1 MKAAD
6 GLRPRR
12 LAEVIPQRM
21 GEEPVVILTGPRT
34 VGKSTLL
41 AAIAARSDRPV
52 LDFDRPD
59 VRAAAASDPG
69 FIVSGPGPVLID
81 EFQHVPEILAS

>member
-1 MKAAD
+1 M
-6 GLRPRR
+6 
-12 LAEVIPQRM
+12 
-21 GEEPVVILTGPRT
+21 ILTGPRT

-81 EFQHVPEILAS
+81 ECQHVPEILVS